1 MIVEKA
7 RDQKLNEYVPNRKG
21 ADVLDA
27 IKKGGKLIR
36 GSTLESFNRKIA
48 LKAARYWDPT
58 GAMAL
63 GGGIDEEDVDEIP
76 QMDISLDLD
85 AE

>member
-7 RDQKLNEYVPNRKG
+7 RDQRLNEYVLNRKG

-27 IKKGGKLIR
+27 IKKGGKLIQ
-36 GSTLESFNRKIA
+36 GSTLESYNRKIA
-48 LKAARYWDPT
+48 LKAARYQDPT
-58 GAMAL
+58 GAMAP
-63 GGGIDEEDVDEIP
+63 GGGIDEEDIDEIP
-76 QMDISLDLD
+76 QMDISLDFD